1 MHWLLLFLF
10 LTTVAEEHRD
20 VDVQFQ
26 QPGDGNA
33 TQNATAPDGTQDDAM
48 QNLTQPPTPGEN
60 EAVPL
65 QYQDGF
71 RLGAAALG
79 LVLLTAAF
87 VFVARK

>member
-10 LTTVAEEHRD
+10 LTTVTDEHRD
-20 VDVQFQ
+20 ADVDLL

-33 TQNATAPDGTQDDAM
+33 TQNATAPNGTQDDAM
-48 QNLTQPPTPGEN
+48 QNLTQPSTPVEN
-60 EAVPL
+60 DAVPL